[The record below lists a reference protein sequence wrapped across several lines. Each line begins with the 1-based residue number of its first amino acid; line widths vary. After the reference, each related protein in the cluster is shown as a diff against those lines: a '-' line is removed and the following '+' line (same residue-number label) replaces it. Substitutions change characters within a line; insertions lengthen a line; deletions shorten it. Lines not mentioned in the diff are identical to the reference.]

1 MHHTAPIP
9 GVGMAGMEGKHLH
22 LRQPQRRAE
31 ASPATG
37 PGCYFWVGGGE
48 IHSDKLR
55 TGRAG
60 AKRFI

>member
-1 MHHTAPIP
+1 
-9 GVGMAGMEGKHLH
+9 MAGMEGKHLH

-60 AKRFI
+60 AKKFI